1 MVVRDENALEY
12 GCVGMDDLAPLA
24 ERVTCLLLGHRHTRM
39 GIEGETDGWIFNPG
53 SLEYVHTLDYRLPA
67 DLRGF
72 YDITISEGA
81 VRTEEAE
88 PEDEPL
94 GSSAERT
101 EVAEAD
107 DPMPDVRYE
116 ITDGVLRSR
125 RGAYHLT
132 VRHVPTEKRPAHT
145 LRVDITGCGLPED
158 VIAAV
163 RRAAD
168 GGVDDALRERH
179 PILVVRL
186 QGAAAIS
193 RVRIPRAAIA
203 ALLRE
208 ECNALHVEV
217 MDRDLLGTA
226 AQATLLADDSGLEQ
240 VADRARAIAAD
251 LLQARGIAHGR
262 EAEFSAVL
270 LDLKAQLQGTA
281 KSPSESVLE
290 RMREQLRP
298 FVESESDI
306 AGSAA
311 PAKDGSIP
319 TTIDDDTA
327 GEDDA

>member
-1 MVVRDENALEY
+1 
-12 GCVGMDDLAPLA
+12 
-24 ERVTCLLLGHRHTRM
+24 
-39 GIEGETDGWIFNPG
+39 
-53 SLEYVHTLDYRLPA
+53 
-67 DLRGF
+67 
-72 YDITISEGA
+72 
-81 VRTEEAE
+81 
-88 PEDEPL
+88 
-94 GSSAERT
+94 
-101 EVAEAD
+101 
-107 DPMPDVRYE
+107 
-116 ITDGVLRSR
+116 
-125 RGAYHLT
+125 